1 MGNRK
6 ILISCLVLFLLAGC
20 GERDPPQ
27 ISAEVKQTSTD
38 SKTVIKNTSADGS
51 NDTGDVGVT
60 LETGN
65 DLKVLSVEHDNQVTD
80 YSIVDGDGNYMASVQ
95 IMMTKDSGGI
105 SAIKS
110 GISISDNIQMQVLS
124 DTDTDYVYALQ
135 NGERHEIDAILSVG
149 DMYTVMIGGIGDY
162 EDYQKIKDSLKVTG
176 SSGSVNLPETEQPE
190 FGAGSNESADETDN

>member
-1 MGNRK
+1 MGNRR
-6 ILISCLVLFLLAGC
+6 ILISCLMLFLLAGC
-20 GERDPPQ
+20 RERDPTQ
-27 ISAEVKQTSTD
+27 VSAEVKQTSTD
-38 SKTVIKNTSADGS
+38 SKTVITNTAADGS
-51 NDTGDVGVT
+51 SDTGNVGVI
-60 LETGN
+60 LETDN

-80 YSIVDGDGNYMASVQ
+80 YSIVDGNGNYLATVQ

-149 DMYTVMIGGIGDY
+149 DTYTVMIGGIGDY

-176 SSGSVNLPETEQPE
+176 SSGSVTLPETEQPE
-190 FGAGSNESADETDN
+190 FGAGSNESADETNN